1 MRRTFL
7 TIATLSAGIAAMIA
21 AGQRGLEQTASAQ
34 AGAAVMQIPKFRAE
48 GSWAKL
54 PSKWVMAIV
63 SSTGIDEQDHLWVLQ
78 RPNTL
83 SAEEKA
89 KAAPPVLEFDT
100 EGNFIQAWGGP
111 GRVMTGRRRSMEFI
125 SIRKALSGSEAT
137 ATTTKS

>member
-34 AGAAVMQIPKFRAE
+34 AGAAVMQIPKLRAE

-63 SSTGIDEQDHLWVLQ
+63 SSTGIAEQDHLWALQ
-78 RPNTL
+78 RPHTV
-83 SAEEKA
+83 SAEGKA
-89 KAAPPVLEFDT
+89 EAAAAVLAFDT
-100 EGNFIQAWGGP
+100 EGQFLPP
-111 GRVMTGRRRSMEFI
+111 G
-125 SIRKALSGSEAT
+125 
-137 ATTTKS
+137 